1 MTSSPPTGRAP
12 AGTPPRCGGVKLLTA
27 VTLPAAGPLTRAT
40 YLKRM
45 HPASGHAMT
54 GVAVAAAFDT
64 SQTCT

>member
-1 MTSSPPTGRAP
+1 
-12 AGTPPRCGGVKLLTA
+12 VKLLTA